1 MTRPDRPARE
11 IGVLVLA
18 VVLGMSPWF
27 SATVVAGA
35 MAREWGGGSAAGI
48 WLTLGVQIGFVLGS
62 VVSAVLLLSDRLQ
75 PRRLAAGSAALAA
88 LATALLVI
96 PGMGPAGAVFLRIV
110 VGAAL
115 AGVYPPGIKIA
126 AGWTRAN
133 RGLAIGM
140 LVAGTTLGSATPHL
154 LRLSLPL
161 DAWRGLQLL
170 AALCAIVA
178 ALLFGLRVREG
189 PFQAPSTPF
198 DRKALRQVARNRGVM
213 LATGGYLGHMW
224 ELYAMWSSI
233 GAFWTFV
240 AMERGF
246 AGWIASASAFATISA
261 GAAGCIWAGRA
272 ADRMGRSVV
281 TIIAMTISGAC
292 SLLIGLMLQAP
303 FWLLLLVG
311 LMWGAA
317 IVADSAQFSAAVTEL
332 AHPDYVG
339 TAVTMQTALGF
350 LLTMVTILLVPS
362 WVAWWGWRHAY
373 MPLAI
378 GPALGIVAMVR
389 LRRLER
395 ATLHGSRLPMLPDDP
410 SHPASRV

>member
-1 MTRPDRPARE
+1 M
-11 IGVLVLA
+11 LVVA

-35 MAREWGGGSAAGI
+35 MAREWDSGSGGGI
-48 WLTLGVQIGFVLGS
+48 WLTLGVQVGFVFGS
-62 VVSAVLLLSDRLQ
+62 LVSAILLLSDRLS

-88 LATALLVI
+88 VATALLII
-96 PGMGPAGAVFLRIV
+96 PGLGPGGAVLLRIV

-161 DAWRGLQLL
+161 DAWRGLQVL
-170 AALCAIVA
+170 AALCAAAA

-189 PFQAPSTPF
+189 PFQAPSAPF
-198 DRKALRQVARNRGVM
+198 DRRALRQVARNRAVT

-233 GAFWTFV
+233 GAFWAFV
-240 AMERGF
+240 AAERGF
-246 AGWIASASAFATISA
+246 AGWVASASAFATISA
-261 GAAGCIWAGRA
+261 GAAGCIWAGWA
-272 ADRMGRSVV
+272 ADRIGRSVV
-281 TIIAMTISGAC
+281 TIIAMAVSGTC
-292 SLLIGLMLQAP
+292 CLLIGLMLQAP
-303 FWLLLLVG
+303 FWLLLVLG
-311 LMWGAA
+311 LLWGAA
-317 IVADSAQFSAAVTEL
+317 IVADSAQFSASVTEF
-332 AHPDYVG
+332 AHPEYVG

-350 LLTMVTILLVPS
+350 LLTMVTIVLVPS
-362 WVAWWGWRHAY
+362 WVASWGWRYAY

-378 GPALGIVAMVR
+378 GPALGIAAMAR
-389 LRRLER
+389 LRRFER
-395 ATLHGSRLPMLPDDP
+395 ASRRASEIRTVPGDP
-410 SHPASRV
+410 SRSHSEGRA